1 MERGLRATSPVH
13 VHVEDDV
20 PIHVHVKQKTKTKK
34 AAAKTS
40 NTNLARSS
48 SGRTKKTCSA
58 KARVKSA
65 QSGPWV
71 PAPAKSS
78 SRQKVTWQGPT
89 HRLEINHP
97 TRVEDLSTDEEEQVH
112 GQMRGYEKKI
122 DSLMTEV
129 GTLKNEVELQHT
141 YKELEERED
150 MLEASKHVMAEQSR
164 ELDKTM
170 DELTLTERENRLL
183 RKSVEL
189 LADEKDEARYDTEIL
204 GSERE
209 RLMKKLIETEMDG
222 QAAVKQI
229 GELRD
234 ALRRLREENRISSS
248 DSTRLSR
255 HKDLLMEKMADFEA
269 TNKALRR
276 ILREQHEYE
285 AAAIRLGEQRDVL
298 LKKLADSD
306 RRNERIHIELED
318 RDRHIRELRGQI
330 SAQREEVATLSGL
343 QHSIEQTRA
352 HLQKQLR
359 QKEADCNRMAVQVR
373 TVESS
378 RAQDKIE
385 IEHLTEMLA
394 KAKDKA
400 ERDKEAL
407 KKATRVQKQ
416 RATKSHDALEQLNSQ
431 LLEKDAHHEELRSQL
446 EQIHPRY
453 DKVCKEKSQI
463 LAENSALKTRLGEVE
478 ALMDRVEHSSK
489 SHTDTIVVELREKQQ
504 EVAYLKADN
513 EKLKSSIATIEAKFR
528 QADEEL
534 VQLRG
539 NLKQYENLVEEY
551 KSQVKVRLHQRLQE
565 LEPLPE
571 MLKSSELR
579 LYESQERMNI
589 YEKKNGESTKLISE
603 LTAKV
608 EHVTEQ
614 MDQMRNK
621 WHDSQDENKLLGTKV
636 DALERKL
643 RDSEDHNRDMSTNIA
658 KRDEALHQTNLR
670 LEEKVRENAGLT
682 RQLENALT
690 DLRRQSENVRD
701 KQGQKERTYQARIT
715 DLESQL
721 SQARA
726 EIAKVR
732 REKEES
738 ERKFNSRL
746 YDIKDRLEQ
755 SHSTNRSMQ
764 NYVQFLKN
772 SYANVFGDSV
782 TSYPPT
788 PIS

>member
-40 NTNLARSS
+40 STNLARS
-48 SGRTKKTCSA
+48 GRTKKPCSA

-170 DELTLTERENRLL
+170 DELTYTERENRLL

-298 LKKLADSD
+298 LKKLSDSD

-330 SAQREEVATLSGL
+330 SAQREEVTTLSGL

-407 KKATRVQKQ
+407 KKATR
-416 RATKSHDALEQLNSQ
+416 
-431 LLEKDAHHEELRSQL
+431 
-446 EQIHPRY
+446 
-453 DKVCKEKSQI
+453 
-463 LAENSALKTRLGEVE
+463 RLGEVE

-551 KSQVKVRLHQRLQE
+551 KSQMNKSRREADETMAELDEAKQESHMAQREGEIELEKVKVRLHQRLQE